1 MEVYKSSTL
10 EHSPLMQQRVRRC
23 GLTYRRPS
31 VVLLVLDDLDDPG
44 YMTYPLARGRAK
56 NCCVNF
62 VSMS

>member
-1 MEVYKSSTL
+1 
-10 EHSPLMQQRVRRC
+10 MQQRVRRC

-31 VVLLVLDDLDDPG
+31 VILLVLDDVDDPG
-44 YMTYPLARGRAK
+44 YMTYPLAGDRAK